1 MKPRR
6 SILGDLSLKSLHDWT
21 ENHSRVLAGNVS
33 FGDTM
38 TNKEP
43 GRNIQCWKANG
54 TTPGAANTDF
64 TFNHGLGRVPITL
77 SGWDTNNGGVLYRS
91 PVTAW
96 TKTTVTLRCTT
107 ASAVYNVVVI

>member
-1 MKPRR
+1 MKAQRTA
-6 SILGDLSLKSLHDWT
+6 LSNLTQKALHDWT
-21 ENHSRVLAGNVS
+21 QNHSRVLAGNVS

-43 GRNIQCWKANG
+43 GRNIQCWKATG

-64 TFNHGLGRVPITL
+64 TITHSLGRIPITIAAQD
-77 SGWDTNNGGVLYRS
+77 GNNGGILYRS

-96 TKTTVTLRCTT
+96 TKTAVTLRCST
-107 ASAVYNVVVI
+107 ATMAYNVVLI